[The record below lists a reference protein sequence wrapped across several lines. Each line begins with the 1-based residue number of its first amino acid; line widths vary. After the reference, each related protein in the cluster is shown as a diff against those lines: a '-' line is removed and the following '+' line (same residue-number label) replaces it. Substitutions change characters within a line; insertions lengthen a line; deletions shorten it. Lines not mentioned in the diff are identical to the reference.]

1 MIKRLKIIIKLW
13 NIAFFL
19 FFVKKYFFK
28 LNQKSYIFKRMN
40 NQNRILKH
48 HQLDD
53 IGEDE
58 VSFQEDEEEHN
69 YLGKKKLLEI
79 EGDKWIFYDFS
90 LMMIEQ
96 KQVQ

>member
-1 MIKRLKIIIKLW
+1 
-13 NIAFFL
+13 
-19 FFVKKYFFK
+19 
-28 LNQKSYIFKRMN
+28 MN

-69 YLGKKKLLEI
+69 YLGKKELLEI
-79 EGDKWIFYDFS
+79 EGDK
-90 LMMIEQ
+90 
-96 KQVQ
+96 